1 MSLSPPLPL
10 RDLLDTSLYAGVKVC
25 LQLQHHLFHLCYQPK
40 NLLFCHAQVSH
51 LGHLGNRIAQWCH
64 LSAPTKYLFQK
75 EQNQLFFKVILP
87 ASCVSLYNWYWGDNI
102 FAMELG
108 FCQLW
113 QLGLLLCSCSIGFT
127 NMLCHL
133 VAHKQ
138 ISDDVVRPTVRSWSS
153 YWLDCIKHALRPD
166 QNKGVGYQVIKV
178 VTVNFPHSHL
188 LQFRTNNFST
198 QDVVVPDVVVQA
210 WN

>member
-87 ASCVSLYNWYWGDNI
+87 ASCVSLYNWYWGDNSFRYGVRI
-102 FAMELG
+102 LPALTAGTFAL
-108 FCQLW
+108 QLKYW
-113 QLGLLLCSCSIGFT
+113 IHQHVVPPSGTQTNFLWCSQANSKKLKLLLT
-127 NMLCHL
+127 
-133 VAHKQ
+133 
-138 ISDDVVRPTVRSWSS
+138 
-153 YWLDCIKHALRPD
+153 WL
-166 QNKGVGYQVIKV
+166 Y
-178 VTVNFPHSHL
+178 
-188 LQFRTNNFST
+188 
-198 QDVVVPDVVVQA
+198 
-210 WN
+210 